1 MLNENVVDSLQKVNI
16 NLVYYGDNVTISIQ
30 RDKTLNVIYQSAY
43 DYFKPHGKIKL
54 YHKNKEL
61 TPYLNSTIS
70 KYFLKLKNID
80 ILVKDTAKVET
91 NLDSK
96 LNSNLNDNNKFDN
109 NYKLNSKDNKTS
121 LPQNQR
127 AMTYCWDCKK
137 FPINLFC
144 RDCCSFICK
153 NCRMDIENS
162 HYSHRTITLYPENL
176 AKSANLYKNVLLEDL
191 NEVQKNSKNG
201 KKIKDTNE
209 INIDIEK
216 YKNHLFEKINRFLN
230 KIKQIKNYQNEI
242 NNYIKNKN
250 QFKEKLNKSIKDVKN
265 ISNEYNNKNNEDNED
280 NEGNLNSQSNVGDLK
295 DAFTKMNNIEKS
307 TQKICKIGK
316 SLEEWEDINS
326 KLEIALKTVENKIY
340 SIITEAMNYG
350 TEQKY
355 NEDNQQKESNVEDNY
370 NNYENKELKDTNK
383 NINNNNNI
391 DNNANNSQ
399 NIDDNNNMN
408 DNNNI
413 NDNYNIKDNSNND
426 NESNNIINNES
437 NNIINNDS
445 NNIINNDSNNGQ
457 IQNKGLEKEDIKKD
471 INQQKIENNNLNQDK
486 NIDKN
491 NVNDKEKED
500 DDEYEYEYEEV
511 EEEIEVT
518 DENS

>member
-1 MLNENVVDSLQKVNI
+1 MLNEEVVDSLQKVNI

-61 TPYLNSTIS
+61 TPFLNSTIS

-96 LNSNLNDNNKFDN
+96 LNSNFNENNNLKSN
-109 NYKLNSKDNKTS
+109 NNKTS

-153 NCRMDIENS
+153 NCRMDIENT

-176 AKSANLYKNVLLEDL
+176 AKSANLYKNVLIEDL
-191 NEVQKNSKNG
+191 NEVQKNNKNI
-201 KKIKDTNE
+201 KKIKESNE

-216 YKNHLFEKINRFLN
+216 YKNHLFEKVNRLLN

-242 NNYIKNKN
+242 NYYINNKN
-250 QFKEKLNKSIKDVKN
+250 QCKEKINKAIKDVKN
-265 ISNEYNNKNNEDNED
+265 ISNEFNNKSNEDNED
-280 NEGNLNSQSNVGDLK
+280 NDGDLISQNKIGDLK

-350 TEQKY
+350 TEQNDK
-355 NEDNQQKESNVEDNY
+355 EDNKPKEDDNNMENNY
-370 NNYENKELKDTNK
+370 NDYENKGLNDTNNNINSNNNMDNNVNNVNNNLNNYSNNTNENK
-383 NINNNNNI
+383 NIY
-391 DNNANNSQ
+391 
-399 NIDDNNNMN
+399 DNNNMN

-413 NDNYNIKDNSNND
+413 NDNYNIKDNENKDNND
-426 NESNNIINNES
+426 NNNNNV
-437 NNIINNDS
+437 NIINNDS
-445 NNIINNDSNNGQ
+445 HNEQ
-457 IQNKGLEKEDIKKD
+457 IQNKGLEKEEINKD
-471 INQQKIENNNLNQDK
+471 INQQNIDNNNLNQGINLDK
-486 NIDKN
+486 NKN
-491 NVNDKEKED
+491 NVNDKENE
-500 DDEYEYEYEEV
+500 EEEEYEYEEV
-511 EEEIEVT
+511 EEEEEAPDVK
-518 DENS
+518 N

>member
-1 MLNENVVDSLQKVNI
+1 MLNEEVVDSLQKVNV

-61 TPYLNSTIS
+61 TPFLNTTIS

-96 LNSNLNDNNKFDN
+96 LNSNFNENNN
-109 NYKLNSKDNKTS
+109 LNSKNNKSS

-153 NCRMDIENS
+153 NCRMDIENT

-176 AKSANLYKNVLLEDL
+176 AKSANLYKNVLIEDL
-191 NEVQKNSKNG
+191 NEIQKNNKNG
-201 KKIKDTNE
+201 KKIKNSNE
-209 INIDIEK
+209 TNIDIEK
-216 YKNHLFEKINRFLN
+216 YKNHLFEKVNRLLN

-242 NNYIKNKN
+242 NYYINNKN
-250 QFKEKLNKSIKDVKN
+250 QCKEKINKAIKDVKN
-265 ISNEYNNKNNEDNED
+265 ISNEFNNKNNEDNED
-280 NEGNLNSQSNVGDLK
+280 DEGNLNSQNNVGDLK

-340 SIITEAMNYG
+340 SVITEAMNYG
-350 TEQKY
+350 TEKNH
-355 NEDNQQKESNVEDNY
+355 NEDIQQKEKESNLENNY
-370 NNYENKELKDTNK
+370 NDYEKKDSKDTNN
-383 NINNNNNI
+383 NINSNNNIDNI
-391 DNNANNSQ
+391 DNNANNSINNYNNN
-399 NIDDNNNMN
+399 NINENKDIYDNNNMN

-413 NDNYNIKDNSNND
+413 NDNYNIKDNENND
-426 NESNNIINNES
+426 NDK
-437 NNIINNDS
+437 DS
-445 NNIINNDSNNGQ
+445 NNIINNDSHNEQ
-457 IQNKGLEKEDIKKD
+457 IQNKGLEKEDMNKD
-471 INQQKIENNNLNQDK
+471 INQPNIDNNNLNQDINIEK
-486 NIDKN
+486 NKN
-491 NVNDKEKED
+491 NANDKENEEEE
-500 DDEYEYEYEEV
+500 EYEYEYEEV
-511 EEEIEVT
+511 EEEEEVP
-518 DENS
+518 DVKN

>member
-1 MLNENVVDSLQKVNI
+1 MLNEEVVDSLQKVNI

-61 TPYLNSTIS
+61 TPFLNSTIS

-96 LNSNLNDNNKFDN
+96 LNSNFNENNNLKSN
-109 NYKLNSKDNKTS
+109 NNKTS

-153 NCRMDIENS
+153 NCRMDIENT

-176 AKSANLYKNVLLEDL
+176 AKSANLYKNVLIEDL
-191 NEVQKNSKNG
+191 NEVQKNNKNG
-201 KKIKDTNE
+201 KKIKDSNE

-216 YKNHLFEKINRFLN
+216 YKNHLFEKVNRLLN

-242 NNYIKNKN
+242 NYYINNKN
-250 QFKEKLNKSIKDVKN
+250 QCKEKINKAIKDVKN
-265 ISNEYNNKNNEDNED
+265 ISNEFNNKSNEDNED
-280 NEGNLNSQSNVGDLK
+280 NDGDLISQNKIGDLK

-326 KLEIALKTVENKIY
+326 KLE
-340 SIITEAMNYG
+340 MH
-350 TEQKY
+350 
-355 NEDNQQKESNVEDNY
+355 
-370 NNYENKELKDTNK
+370 
-383 NINNNNNI
+383 
-391 DNNANNSQ
+391 
-399 NIDDNNNMN
+399 
-408 DNNNI
+408 
-413 NDNYNIKDNSNND
+413 
-426 NESNNIINNES
+426 
-437 NNIINNDS
+437 
-445 NNIINNDSNNGQ
+445 
-457 IQNKGLEKEDIKKD
+457 
-471 INQQKIENNNLNQDK
+471 
-486 NIDKN
+486 
-491 NVNDKEKED
+491 
-500 DDEYEYEYEEV
+500 
-511 EEEIEVT
+511 
-518 DENS
+518 

>member
-1 MLNENVVDSLQKVNI
+1 MLNEEVVDSLQKVNI

-61 TPYLNSTIS
+61 TPFLNSTIS

-96 LNSNLNDNNKFDN
+96 LNSNFNENNNLKSN
-109 NYKLNSKDNKTS
+109 NNKTS

-153 NCRMDIENS
+153 NCRMDIENT

-176 AKSANLYKNVLLEDL
+176 AKSANLYKNVLIEDL
-191 NEVQKNSKNG
+191 NEVQKNNKNA
-201 KKIKDTNE
+201 KKIKDSNE

-216 YKNHLFEKINRFLN
+216 YKNHLFEKVNRLLN
-230 KIKQIKNYQNEI
+230 KVKQIKNYQNEI
-242 NNYIKNKN
+242 NYYINNKN
-250 QFKEKLNKSIKDVKN
+250 QCKEKINKAIKDVKN
-265 ISNEYNNKNNEDNED
+265 ISNEFNNKSNEDNED
-280 NEGNLNSQSNVGDLK
+280 NDGDLISQNKIGDLK

-340 SIITEAMNYG
+340 SIITEAMNHG
-350 TEQKY
+350 TEQND
-355 NEDNQQKESNVEDNY
+355 NEDNQPKENDNNMENNY
-370 NNYENKELKDTNK
+370 NDYENKGLNDTNNNINSNNNMDNNVNNNLNNYSNNTNENK
-383 NINNNNNI
+383 NIY
-391 DNNANNSQ
+391 
-399 NIDDNNNMN
+399 DNNNMN

-413 NDNYNIKDNSNND
+413 NDNYSIKDNENKDNND
-426 NESNNIINNES
+426 NNNNNV
-437 NNIINNDS
+437 NIINNDS
-445 NNIINNDSNNGQ
+445 HNEQ
-457 IQNKGLEKEDIKKD
+457 IQNKGLEKEEINKD
-471 INQQKIENNNLNQDK
+471 INQQNIDNNNLNQGINLDK
-486 NIDKN
+486 NKN
-491 NVNDKEKED
+491 NVNDKENE
-500 DDEYEYEYEEV
+500 EEEEYEYEEV
-511 EEEIEVT
+511 EEEEEAPDVK
-518 DENS
+518 N